1 MFDIGFW
8 ELVLISVVG
17 LVVLGPERLPVAI
30 RSVSK
35 FIGSAKSMA
44 NSVKDELS
52 HELKVQELQE
62 NLRKAEQMG
71 MEDLSPE
78 LKKSVDELKQ
88 LLLKFSVHTLSLSLI
103 SQVRLKRV
111 TLRLRIM
118 NHFRSTVRHQLR
130 QIKKPNSLARRSRE
144 VLELISIRAAPFRS
158 SLLRGLTCLRLS
170 RHSL

>member
-35 FIGSAKSMA
+35 FVGQAKSMA

-62 NLRKAEQMG
+62 NLRKAEKMG
-71 MEDLSPE
+71 MEDLSPD
-78 LKKSVDELKQ
+78 LKASVDELKQ
-88 LLLKFSVHTLSLSLI
+88 AAAEVQRPYAKPESDKPSETKPSVTETVESETI
-103 SQVRLKRV
+103 QV
-111 TLRLRIM
+111 
-118 NHFRSTVRHQLR
+118 NSEASAPSD
-130 QIKKPNSLARRSRE
+130 KKAE
-144 VLELISIRAAPFRS
+144 
-158 SLLRGLTCLRLS
+158 
-170 RHSL
+170 

>member
-35 FIGSAKSMA
+35 FVGQAKSMA

-62 NLRKAEQMG
+62 NLRKAEKMG
-71 MEDLSPE
+71 MEDLSPD
-78 LKKSVDELKQ
+78 LQASVDELKQ
-88 LLLKFSVHTLSLSLI
+88 AAAEVQRPYAKPESDKPSETKSSVTETVESETI
-103 SQVRLKRV
+103 QV
-111 TLRLRIM
+111 
-118 NHFRSTVRHQLR
+118 NSEASAPSD
-130 QIKKPNSLARRSRE
+130 KKAE
-144 VLELISIRAAPFRS
+144 
-158 SLLRGLTCLRLS
+158 
-170 RHSL
+170 

>member
-35 FIGSAKSMA
+35 FVGQAKSMA

-62 NLRKAEQMG
+62 NLRKAEKMG
-71 MEDLSPE
+71 MEDLSPD
-78 LKKSVDELKQ
+78 LQASVDELKQ
-88 LLLKFSVHTLSLSLI
+88 AAADVQRPYANPESDKSSETKSSVTETVESETI
-103 SQVRLKRV
+103 QV
-111 TLRLRIM
+111 
-118 NHFRSTVRHQLR
+118 NSEASAPSD
-130 QIKKPNSLARRSRE
+130 KKAE
-144 VLELISIRAAPFRS
+144 
-158 SLLRGLTCLRLS
+158 
-170 RHSL
+170 

>member
-35 FIGSAKSMA
+35 FVGQAKSMA

-62 NLRKAEQMG
+62 NLRKAEKMG
-71 MEDLSPE
+71 MEDLSPD
-78 LKKSVDELKQ
+78 LKASVDELKQ
-88 LLLKFSVHTLSLSLI
+88 AAAQVQRPYAKPESDKPSDTTEPSVSETVESETI
-103 SQVRLKRV
+103 QV
-111 TLRLRIM
+111 
-118 NHFRSTVRHQLR
+118 NSEASAPSD
-130 QIKKPNSLARRSRE
+130 KKAE
-144 VLELISIRAAPFRS
+144 
-158 SLLRGLTCLRLS
+158 
-170 RHSL
+170 

>member
-35 FIGSAKSMA
+35 FVGAAKSMA

-71 MEDLSPE
+71 MEDLSPD
-78 LKKSVDELKQ
+78 LKASVDELKQ
-88 LLLKFSVHTLSLSLI
+88 AAAEVQRPYAKPESDKPSETKPSVTETAEPEAIQTSSEA
-103 SQVRLKRV
+103 SAP
-111 TLRLRIM
+111 
-118 NHFRSTVRHQLR
+118 SD
-130 QIKKPNSLARRSRE
+130 KKAE
-144 VLELISIRAAPFRS
+144 
-158 SLLRGLTCLRLS
+158 
-170 RHSL
+170 

>member
-35 FIGSAKSMA
+35 FVGAAKSMA

-71 MEDLSPE
+71 MEDLSPD
-78 LKKSVDELKQ
+78 LKASVDELKQ
-88 LLLKFSVHTLSLSLI
+88 AAAEVQRPYAKPESDKPSETKPSVTETGESETI
-103 SQVRLKRV
+103 QV
-111 TLRLRIM
+111 
-118 NHFRSTVRHQLR
+118 NSEASAPSD
-130 QIKKPNSLARRSRE
+130 KKAE
-144 VLELISIRAAPFRS
+144 
-158 SLLRGLTCLRLS
+158 
-170 RHSL
+170 